1 MKEIN
6 IECYTCPSNT
16 LIIWLINYNLVF
28 KPKVGVKQVKL
39 TMKYIILYVNDF
51 EKTMSFYKDILGL
64 QIKMQQDTYVE
75 FDTGVTTLSINTRKS
90 VKEEIGLDVPELTS
104 STQTFEIAFVVED
117 VSATIEKL
125 REQGVQIIKEP
136 ATKPWGQTVAYVA
149 DPDGHFIEICTSV
162 E

>member
-1 MKEIN
+1 MGE
-6 IECYTCPSNT
+6 
-16 LIIWLINYNLVF
+16 
-28 KPKVGVKQVKL
+28 KQVKL

-125 REQGVQIIKEP
+125 REQGVPIIKEP

-149 DPDGHFIEICTSV
+149 DPDGHFIEICTLV

>member
-1 MKEIN
+1 
-6 IECYTCPSNT
+6 
-16 LIIWLINYNLVF
+16 
-28 KPKVGVKQVKL
+28 VGVKQVKL
-39 TMKYIILYVNDF
+39 AMKYVILYVNDF

-75 FDTGVTTLSINTRKS
+75 FETGSTTLSINTRQS

-125 REQGVQIIKEP
+125 REQGVPIIKEP